1 MPVSVSVTKPLSQY
15 TPQYTAP
22 HTATDQVE
30 LLLSTLLR
38 TGVLLAGSVILLGAI
53 VYLSQHGSDQ
63 ADFRTFHP
71 QALRLRQISGVLRDA
86 WTLDGAAII
95 QLGMLL
101 LIATPILRV
110 ASSAYAF
117 ARQRDRK
124 YVVITMAV
132 LGILSYGL
140 LVSR

>member
-1 MPVSVSVTKPLSQY
+1 MPASAIVTKPLSQY
-15 TPQYTAP
+15 TPPSAMP
-22 HTATDQVE
+22 HKEPDQVE
-30 LLLSTLLR
+30 LLLSMLLR
-38 TGVLLAGSVILLGAI
+38 TGVLLAGLVILLGAV
-53 VYLSQHGSDQ
+53 VYMLQHGSEQ
-63 ADFRTFHP
+63 ADLRTFHP
-71 QALRLRQISGVLRDA
+71 QALRLRQISSVLRDA
-86 WTLDGAAII
+86 WRLDGAAVI

-101 LIATPILRV
+101 LISTPVLRV

-124 YVVITMAV
+124 YMVIALAV